1 MKIKAVC
8 YYFIGAEIKSFHT
21 KDVAYE
27 TTYQMLSYDE
37 VRTFINDFRIYL
49 ANQYGTVPEYVT
61 MITINLTG
69 VINMC
74 KGMELQNTDIE
85 NISQIADILKEL
97 NSLVQ

>member
-49 ANQYGTVPEYVT
+49 AN
-61 MITINLTG
+61 
-69 VINMC
+69 
-74 KGMELQNTDIE
+74 
-85 NISQIADILKEL
+85 
-97 NSLVQ
+97 